1 MKKPK
6 PLNNRPKLVV
16 IGGGT
21 GSFTLLS
28 EFKRWTDQL
37 TAIVNMADDGGSSG
51 ELRDELGVLP
61 PGDIRQC
68 LVALSNYPKARDM
81 FSYRFGGQGKLKGH
95 SVGNIVL
102 SALELQTGSF
112 NEAVAILADFMH
124 ITGRVVPVSLE
135 KHTLIM
141 QDGDKIIRGEQKIAG
156 HTIKQPDARV
166 WLEPGAVINPT
177 AKKAIIQADM
187 VVIAPGNLYGSLLPA
202 LSVNGMLKSLK
213 KTKAKVV
220 MVTNLVNKPNQTYN
234 WHVLDYL
241 KKIEQYI
248 GPVVDTVI
256 YNSKLPDKNLLAR
269 YAEDNELPV
278 LIDEA
283 RLQHQGVRFIGA
295 NLVAD
300 KIFAQDPNDTA
311 IKRTLIRHDAK
322 ALRTILE
329 DLLIDKA

>member
-1 MKKPK
+1 MKKLK
-6 PLNNRPKLVV
+6 PLNNRPKVIV

-28 EFKRWTDQL
+28 EFKHWTDQL

-51 ELRDELGVLP
+51 NLRDELGVLP

-68 LVALSNYPKARDM
+68 LVALSNYPQARQL
-81 FSYRFGGQGKLKGH
+81 FNYRFGGQGKLKGH
-95 SVGNIVL
+95 PVGNIVL

-112 NEAVAILADFMH
+112 NQAVSIMADFMH
-124 ITGRVVPVSLE
+124 ITGKVVPVSLE
-135 KHTLIM
+135 KHTLVM
-141 QDGDKIIRGEQKIAG
+141 QDGDKIIRGEHKIAK
-156 HTIKQPDARV
+156 HRIKHPEATI
-166 WLEPGAVINPT
+166 WLDPTAIINPA
-177 AKKAIIQADM
+177 AKKAITKADM

-202 LSVNGMLKSLK
+202 LSVKGMINSLR

-220 MVTNLVNKPNQTYN
+220 LVINLVNKPNQTLN

-241 KKIEQYI
+241 QKIEQYT

-256 YNSKLPDKNLLAR
+256 YNSELPDDTLLAR

-278 LIDEA
+278 LIDES
-283 RLQHQGVRFIGA
+283 RLKYRDVSFIGA

-300 KIFAQDPNDTA
+300 EIFRQDPNDTS
-311 IKRTLIRHDAK
+311 IQRTLIRHDAK

-329 DLLIDKA
+329 GLIKPT